1 VCFPDQAR
9 LLQSRGVTRDLPT
22 SLEATERGRA
32 DRTSS
37 THAVS
42 TINDR
47 LTSGA
52 DSDITPCGRLRL
64 GERRHIRAIGPLL
77 RPQKSRSDH
86 ALWIVQECLLN
97 CNHKNLGRALPFTEP
112 TLKRRAANDFS
123 LAARP
128 QAIATPWNKEKIAR
142 PRDEP
147 SLVLSAPRSEDG
159 WIAVARTGLRSGPR
173 P

>member
-1 VCFPDQAR
+1 MR
-9 LLQSRGVTRDLPT
+9 LDHSYQRHLKT
-22 SLEATERGRA
+22 
-32 DRTSS
+32 
-37 THAVS
+37 
-42 TINDR
+42 
-47 LTSGA
+47 

-64 GERRHIRAIGPLL
+64 GERGHIRAIGPLL

-86 ALWIVQECLLN
+86 ALWIVQQRLLN
-97 CNHKNLGRALPFTEP
+97 RNHKNQDRALPFTEP

-128 QAIATPWNKEKIAR
+128 QAIAIPWNKEKIAR

-147 SLVLSAPRSEDG
+147 SLVISAPRSEDG